1 MVKEIERI
9 AGDINSEGTSTLLVE
24 QNAWLALTLTTKDYV
39 LEMGSIVLSGDAQDL
54 LQSDHVRR
62 AYLGV

>member
-62 AYLGV
+62 ALLGV

>member
-24 QNAWLALTLTTKDYV
+24 QNAWLALRLTTKGDV
-39 LEMGSIVLSGDAQDL
+39 VEMGSIVLSGDAQDL